1 MKGTIM
7 SDTIPASVAVGF
19 VAHKLA
25 YTGFAISISAL
36 ALAVVSRA
44 LYAKEVAAAASAVI
58 N

>member
-1 MKGTIM
+1 M
-7 SDTIPASVAVGF
+7 SDTIPASVAVDF
-19 VAHKLA
+19 VAQTLA
-25 YTGFAISISAL
+25 YTGFAIAISAV

>member
-1 MKGTIM
+1 M

-19 VAHKLA
+19 VAHTLA
-25 YTGFAISISAL
+25 YTGFAISISAV